1 MMYRVYCYDGQDS
14 YFFKAEDEATA
25 KMLYRTAINSG
36 MYTYVSLG
44 RSPLKY
50 VDEEEWGSDAE

>member
-1 MMYRVYCYDGQDS
+1 MMYRVYCYDGQDGYS
-14 YFFKAEDEATA
+14 FKAEDEATA

-50 VDEEEWGSDAE
+50 VEEEEWGSDEE